1 MAVYCYWD
9 EITGDYV
16 CEDDGSGS
24 SDFFGYDSDIN
35 NTGSGSLL
43 DYGWEF
49 ADNIWKSPTGESYD
63 LSYLEP
69 DLAEQVGNFIKK
81 APVQVFNALKGAF
94 TDKNTGKLD
103 WKALMTA
110 GGAFLPLLSG
120 DSAPRPTGYQGGI
133 PELTAVRQQVPQA
146 YDPNRRPGSG
156 GQRYFTDVQ
165 YVPRTGDS
173 AADAL
178 AAAQTAAG
186 EQATGLA
193 ALNQANPLNAAP
205 APYVPPAP
213 PAQTA
218 QPTPEYNP
226 DYSGENV
233 LETVQGLL
241 NPPKM
246 ARGGIVGLQDGGF
259 VVPADVVSHLGNG
272 SSRAGLAHLQKRGA
286 VPIQGRGD
294 GMSDSNR
301 TMINNRQPAAVA
313 DGEAY
318 LPPDRVQKMGGPERL
333 YSMMDRIRKDRTGT
347 TQQGRQINPN
357 KYLG

>member
-1 MAVYCYWD
+1 MWD
-9 EITGDYV
+9 DEESGAPSWDYFDEGSFAIDNPEFYPAS
-16 CEDDGSGS
+16 EDNP
-24 SDFFGYDSDIN
+24 FGYDPN
-35 NTGSGSLL
+35 
-43 DYGWEF
+43 
-49 ADNIWKSPTGESYD
+49 ESYNLPTTWYDD
-63 LSYLEP
+63 LLGV
-69 DLAEQVGNFIKK
+69 AKTVGKDAWNTFKSGFIKDGK
-81 APVQVFNALKGAF
+81 TDWRAVATAAGGLAPVLENL
-94 TDKNTGKLD
+94 L
-103 WKALMTA
+103 
-110 GGAFLPLLSG
+110 GGSKP
-120 DSAPRPTGYQGGI
+120 PVTGYQGGI

-193 ALNQANPLNAAP
+193 ALNQANTFNPPP
-205 APYVPPAP
+205 APYVPPKQYLP
-213 PAQTA
+213 KGGEGT
-218 QPTPEYNP
+218 
-226 DYSGENV
+226 SGIF
-233 LETVQGLL
+233 
-241 NPPKM
+241 NPPSYAMPIKSSATNEDYASLEAVKNM

-272 SSRAGLAHLQKRGA
+272 SSDAGLRHLQKRGA
-286 VPIQGRGD
+286 VPLRGRGD

-313 DGEAY
+313 HEEAY
-318 LPPDRVQKMGGPERL
+318 FPPEQAQKMGGPERL

>member
-1 MAVYCYWD
+1 VECYQ
-9 EITGDYV
+9 ISIYKP
-16 CEDDGSGS
+16 DGSI
-24 SDFFGYDSDIN
+24 DFRA
-35 NTGSGSLL
+35 LQL
-43 DYGWEF
+43 
-49 ADNIWKSPTGESYD
+49 
-63 LSYLEP
+63 
-69 DLAEQVGNFIKK
+69 LAERLS
-81 APVQVFNALKGAF
+81 ASY
-94 TDKNTGKLD
+94 
-103 WKALMTA
+103 WR
-110 GGAFLPLLSG
+110 LLRTPPNWLSRRH
-120 DSAPRPTGYQGGI
+120 S
-133 PELTAVRQQVPQA
+133 ELTAVRQAVPQT

-165 YVPRTGDS
+165 YVPKTGDT

-205 APYVPPAP
+205 APYVPPTP

-218 QPTPEYNP
+218 QPAPEYNP
-226 DYSGENV
+226 AYSGENV
-233 LETVQGLL
+233 LKTVQDLL
-241 NPPKM
+241 GTQQM

-318 LPPDRVQKMGGPERL
+318 LPPNRVQQMGGPERL